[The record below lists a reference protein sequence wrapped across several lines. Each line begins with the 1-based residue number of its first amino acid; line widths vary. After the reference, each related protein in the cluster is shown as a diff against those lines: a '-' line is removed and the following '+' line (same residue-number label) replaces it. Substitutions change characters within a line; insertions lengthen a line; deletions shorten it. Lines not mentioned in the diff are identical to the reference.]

1 MKKYILL
8 LAVTAAFITSC
19 EQPKNLE
26 KVHDNAEGE
35 ITVGKNFVVNR
46 PLAILISP
54 TEDQLKQAQEDFGK
68 DYQVFY
74 GDGAHF
80 LNEANKV
87 LEENKVE
94 TIDKLANEIIT
105 FSTTEGKLYDVNL
118 TEKGFAVLL
127 FNGKDEPK
135 DLEMEELS
143 NEFIQN
149 YMKK

>member
-8 LAVTAAFITSC
+8 LAITSAFITSC

-26 KVHDNAEGE
+26 QVHENAEGE
-35 ITVGKNFVVNR
+35 ITVGKNFVVSR
-46 PLAILISP
+46 PLAILVSP
-54 TEDQLKQAQEDFGK
+54 TDDQLKQAKEDFGK

-80 LNEANKV
+80 LNEATKV
-87 LEENKVE
+87 LEENKIE

-105 FSTTEGKLYDVNL
+105 FSTQDGKLYDVNL
-118 TEKGFAVLL
+118 SEKAFAVLL

-135 DLEMEELS
+135 DLEMEEFN
-143 NEFIQN
+143 NEFIQS
-149 YMKK
+149 YMKQ